1 MIVRTFLTAAAL
13 AAASLALVPA
23 ASAAG
28 MATAPRDETTQ
39 MGHISIRAIGAGK
52 PVFLIPGLSSP
63 RAVWDGVA
71 PDLAKTHRVYL
82 VQINGFGG
90 DDPRNNLTPDLLE
103 SVLAELHAY
112 IRENKAQGA
121 AVVGHSLGG
130 LLGMMLAAKY
140 PADVGRLMVVDAFPF
155 IGTMFGAADVAAI
168 EPRAA
173 QMRDMIAAGY
183 EKAKA
188 AAGTP
193 VIRDPGGNMSITPEG
208 RIKVANWSMQADLRV
223 VAIAMY
229 EDMVTDMRASL
240 GKIAAKPF
248 TVLYAAGIGEAEA
261 KAMWEPAYAGSTA
274 KLVAIPGSYH
284 FIMIDQPAM
293 FASEL
298 AKFLAE

>member
-1 MIVRTFLTAAAL
+1 MIVRPLFVAAAL
-13 AAASLALVPA
+13 AAASLTVAPA
-23 ASAAG
+23 ASAA
-28 MATAPRDETTQ
+28 TAAAARDETIQ

-71 PDLAKTHRVYL
+71 PQLAKTHRVYL

-90 DDPRNNLTPDLLE
+90 DDPRNNLTPDLLDG
-103 SVLAELHAY
+103 VLAELHAY

-140 PADVGRLMVVDAFPF
+140 PADVGRLMVVDAMPF
-155 IGTMFGAADVAAI
+155 IGTIFGAADVAAI
-168 EPRAA
+168 EPRAT
-173 QMRDMIAAGY
+173 QMRDMIAGGH
-183 EKAKA
+183 ERAKA
-188 AAGTP
+188 AADTP
-193 VIRDPGGNMSITPEG
+193 VTRDPGGNMSITPEG
-208 RIKVANWSMQADLRV
+208 RIQVANWSRRADLRV
-223 VAIAMY
+223 VATAMY
-229 EDMVTDMRASL
+229 EDMVTDMRPAI
-240 GKIAAKPF
+240 GKVAAKPF
-248 TVLYAAGIGEAEA
+248 TVLYAAGMGEAEA
-261 KAMWEPAYAGSTA
+261 KAMWEPAYAGSSA

-284 FIMIDQPAM
+284 FIMIDQPAL